1 VVILKEPVNENMYDK
16 EIAEIKGDL
25 RSIENRVNNLEKIT
39 TRQDQQ
45 IISINDKLNKIDEN
59 TTWIKRTITGAIITA
74 ICTGI
79 IGGTIAIFYNVLRG
93 GQ

>member
-1 VVILKEPVNENMYDK
+1 MKEPVNENMYDK

>member
-1 VVILKEPVNENMYDK
+1 VVILKEPVNENIYDK

-25 RSIENRVNNLEKIT
+25 RNIENRVNNLEKIT

-45 IISINDKLNKIDEN
+45 IISINEKLNKIDEN
-59 TTWIKRTITGAIITA
+59 TTWIKRTITAAIITA
-74 ICTGI
+74 ISTGI
-79 IGGTIAIFYNVLRG
+79 IGGAIAIFYNVLRG